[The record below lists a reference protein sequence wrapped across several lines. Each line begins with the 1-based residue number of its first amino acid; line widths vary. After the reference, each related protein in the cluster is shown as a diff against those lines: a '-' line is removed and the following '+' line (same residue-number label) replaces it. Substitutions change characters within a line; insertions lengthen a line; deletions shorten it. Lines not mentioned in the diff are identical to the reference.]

1 MQIDIFSQDPML
13 TKSLELMLS
22 GANLGVE
29 PVCHSDLDDAKRDA
43 ACPDLVIVDAHLPGS
58 VLADYHAFHLANRA
72 DVPVLVVVGSDRGA
86 NLPVGYE
93 DADHLVTPFHR
104 GDLLARV
111 YANRRASEAD
121 GGVLAVGELELDLK
135 HRKAQVRGQTV
146 PLTAK
151 EYEVLEF
158 LAVRKGTTLTKEMFL
173 DRLYGGIDEPEVK
186 IIDVFVCKIRRKLK
200 MLSGGDP
207 LIDTVWGRGY
217 VLRDPQEREAERA
230 AAKERAAG

>member
-1 MQIDIFSQDPML
+1 MQIEIFSQDPML

-22 GANLGVE
+22 GANLGVD
-29 PVCHSDLDDAKRDA
+29 PACYDDLDEITRDG
-43 ACPDLVIVDAHLPGS
+43 ACPDLVIVDAHMPGS
-58 VLADYHAFHLANRA
+58 VLADYHMFHAANRA

-86 NLPVGYE
+86 NLPAGYDE
-93 DADHLVTPFHR
+93 ADHLDTPFHR

-111 YANRRASEAD
+111 YANRRASEA
-121 GGVLAVGELELDLK
+121 GGGMLTVGDLELDLK
-135 HRKAQVRGQTV
+135 HRKAQACGKTV

-186 IIDVFVCKIRRKLK
+186 IIDVFICKIRRKLK
-200 MLSGGDP
+200 MLTGGDP

-230 AAKERAAG
+230 AAKARAAG